1 MAEVIMLRTI
11 VVIAVFFGTSAAYAE
26 TAAPESENGRFTF
39 SQVQDSL
46 VRLDTRTGQVSTC
59 AKRASGWACLAVPD
73 ERAALESEIARLQ
86 SENAGLKK
94 QMMARGM
101 LPGQNRESQKG
112 DTADKK
118 PQLELKLPNDADLDR
133 VMTFMEK
140 IWRRLIEMVQNVQ
153 RDLDKK
159 G

>member
-1 MAEVIMLRTI
+1 MVRIIFVI
-11 VVIAVFFGTSAAYAE
+11 IALFSMPAYAQ
-26 TAAPESENGRFTF
+26 TATPDSENGRFTF
-39 SQVQDSL
+39 NQVQDSL

-59 AKRASGWACLAVPD
+59 AKGPAGWACMAVPD
-73 ERAALESEIARLQ
+73 ERTALEGEIARLQ

-101 LPGQNRESQKG
+101 LPGQKGES
-112 DTADKK
+112 ADKK

-140 IWRRLIEMVQNVQ
+140 IWR
-153 RDLDKK
+153 
-159 G
+159 

>member
-11 VVIAVFFGTSAAYAE
+11 VVIAVLSGTSAAYAQ
-26 TAAPESENGRFTF
+26 TPAPDSENGRFTF
-39 SQVQDSL
+39 NQVQDSL

-59 AKRASGWACLAVPD
+59 GKGPVGWSCMAVPD
-73 ERAALESEIARLQ
+73 ERTALENEIARLQ
-86 SENAGLKK
+86 TENAGLKK
-94 QMMARGM
+94 QMIARGL
-101 LPGQNRESQKG
+101 LPGQDRDSRKG
-112 DTADKK
+112 ETADKK

-140 IWRRLIEMVQNVQ
+140 IWRRLIDMVQNVQ

>member
-1 MAEVIMLRTI
+1 MLRTI
-11 VVIAVFFGTSAAYAE
+11 VVAAVFFGSSAAYAQ
-26 TAAPESENGRFTF
+26 TAAPDSENGRFTF

-59 AKRASGWACLAVPD
+59 SRRPAGWACQAVPD
-73 ERAALESEIARLQ
+73 ERTALENEIARLQ
-86 SENAGLKK
+86 TENAGLKK

-101 LPGQNRESQKG
+101 LPGQKG
-112 DTADKK
+112 DTADNK
-118 PQLELKLPNDADLDR
+118 PQLELKLPNEADLDR

-140 IWRRLIEMVQNVQ
+140 IWRRLIEMVQNAQ
-153 RDLDKK
+153 RDFDKK